1 MLSGHAHVRYTGPTM
16 RFLAVLS
23 LAVVLP
29 AFSQTGPNADLQKLF
44 REYYEMG
51 LRQYPEAATY
61 AGRDEYDDRWTDWSL
76 KGMAEEISGRRDI
89 QKRLQAFR
97 GGNLNDTD
105 RLSVELLEYELRNDL
120 EEIER

>member
-1 MLSGHAHVRYTGPTM
+1 MLCPHVRVRYTGRTM

-29 AFSQTGPNADLQKLF
+29 AFSQTGQNADLQKLF

-51 LRQYPEAATY
+51 LRLSPESATY
-61 AGRDEYDDRWTDWSL
+61 AGRNEYNDKWSDWSL
-76 KGMAEEISGRRDI
+76 KGMAAEISGRRDI

-97 GGNLNDTD
+97 GDESERTD
-105 RLSVELLEYELRNDL
+105 RLSVGVARV
-120 EEIER
+120 